1 MSAAPYDC
9 RECAA
14 CCRDASDGRVGV
26 AAEDL
31 VRWKR
36 EGRHEILAGIVPGHF
51 GEQAFAARPDGS
63 CIHLG
68 VPGRPNDCS
77 VYSTRGAICHLLQP
91 GDPQCKAYR
100 RVAGLPT

>member
-51 GEQAFAARPDGS
+51 GEQAFAARPD
-63 CIHLG
+63 
-68 VPGRPNDCS
+68 
-77 VYSTRGAICHLLQP
+77 HLLQP